1 MSYNVDYIAVNSKK
15 RWKVIATLYNF
26 FNVSAIYT
34 KSCAQ
39 IIFPP
44 IFGLFAIFDRNFAQ
58 LVSPPSDENEN
69 YVVDLKGL
77 WILKKNWKL
86 RWNRHINGNAVLVQT
101 MHPERTPR
109 RPRSVTK
116 KFN

>member
-1 MSYNVDYIAVNSKK
+1 MSYNVEYIAVNSKK

-77 WILKKNWKL
+77 WILKKKL
-86 RWNRHINGNAVLVQT
+86 KIALKSAYKRQRSACSNYA
-101 MHPERTPR
+101 PRTNTAPA
-109 RPRSVTK
+109 
-116 KFN
+116 